1 MLKLNILYSLVL
13 TLVFVSNSSYGL
25 TFKTGQVIGSDGNLY
40 DGASE
45 QTKQK
50 LRRNYNEGAGEQV
63 GVINNNLFIIYEDD
77 VLFVPMSDLAG
88 KNDESIDKII
98 NEKFTSFERRK
109 DITLAS
115 KENFPEQ
122 DQAIVQA
129 QDRSKDLAKSQTK
142 DQARFQAKSQAKDQA
157 KAQAKSQAKSQ
168 AKNRAQGSSGKTS
181 TGSKP
186 KPK

>member
-50 LRRNYNEGAGEQV
+50 LRHNYNEGAGEQV

-88 KNDESIDKII
+88 KNDENIDKII
-98 NEKFTSFERRK
+98 DEKFTSFERKK

-142 DQARFQAKSQAKDQA
+142 DQARFQAKDQA
-157 KAQAKSQAKSQ
+157 KAQAKSQAKN
-168 AKNRAQGSSGKTS
+168 KAQGSSGKTS
-181 TGSKP
+181 TGSKS